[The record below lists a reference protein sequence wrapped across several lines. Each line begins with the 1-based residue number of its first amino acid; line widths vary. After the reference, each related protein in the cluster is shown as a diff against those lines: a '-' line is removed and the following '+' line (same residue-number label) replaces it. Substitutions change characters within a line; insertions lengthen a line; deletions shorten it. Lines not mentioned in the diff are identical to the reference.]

1 MFGIHRLRVPSTLI
15 LAFLTISMLVACE
28 NKAPQKPAAVA
39 VPVVVAVAEQRDVP
53 IQIKAIG
60 SVESYVTVGIKTM
73 ISGEITTVNF
83 KEGQDVSKGQLLF
96 TIDRRP
102 MEADLRRAEATL
114 ARDQATAANDR
125 AQATRYAALMKE
137 GVVAQQ
143 QADQMVTAA
152 DASDALVK
160 ADRAAV
166 ENAKV
171 ALQYAQVYSPITGRT
186 GNLMVQ
192 LGNIVKANPDNP
204 IVTINQVSP
213 IYVTFMIPEQYLGDV
228 KRYLAQRPL
237 RVQAQIPNDPNPPT
251 GNLTFIDNS
260 VDRQTGTIK
269 LKATF
274 ANADRQLWP
283 GQFVNVTLTLA
294 TQPNAIVVPTEALQ
308 SGQQGQFVYIIR
320 ADNIAEARPVTV
332 ARSLD
337 GKSVIASGLQPGE
350 RVVTDGQLRLRS
362 GESKVDI
369 RPNAPG
375 TPTPPAGQSA
385 QQQPAGNQEARK

>member
-1 MFGIHRLRVPSTLI
+1 MFGIHRLRALSALI
-15 LAFLTISMLVACE
+15 SLFLMFLALGCS
-28 NKAPQKPAAVA
+28 NKAPQKPQAVA
-39 VPVVVAVAEQRDVP
+39 VPVTVAVAEQRDVP
-53 IQIKAIG
+53 IQIKTIG
-60 SVESYVTVGIKTM
+60 SVDPYVTVGIKTM

-96 TIDRRP
+96 NIDRRP

-137 GVVAQQ
+137 GVVAQEQ
-143 QADQMVTAA
+143 SDQMVTAA
-152 DASDALVK
+152 NASDALVK

-171 ALQYAQVYSPITGRT
+171 ALQYAQVYSPISGRT

-192 LGNIVKANPDNP
+192 LGNVVKANPDTP

-213 IYVTFMIPEQYLGDV
+213 IYVTFTVPEQYLADV
-228 KRYLAQRPL
+228 KRYMEQRPL
-237 RVQAQIPNDPNPPT
+237 AVQAQIPNDPNPAT
-251 GNLTFIDNS
+251 GKLTFIDNS

-274 ANADRQLWP
+274 ANADRRLWP
-283 GQFVNVTLTLA
+283 GQFVNATLTLA
-294 TQPNAIVVPTEALQ
+294 NQPNAITIPNEALQ
-308 SGQQGQFVYIIR
+308 TGQQGQFVYVVR
-320 ADNIAEARPVTV
+320 QDGIAEARNVTV
-332 ARSLD
+332 ARTIE
-337 GKSVIASGLQPGE
+337 GRSVIASGVQAGD

-362 GESKVDI
+362 GESKVEI
-369 RPNAPG
+369 RANAPG
-375 TPTPPAGQSA
+375 AAAPSGQNA
-385 QQQPAGNQEARK
+385 QQQPAPKQEARN

>member
-1 MFGIHRLRVPSTLI
+1 MFGTYRLRALSALIPLLLI
-15 LAFLTISMLVACE
+15 LFALGCS
-28 NKAPQKPAAVA
+28 NKAPQKPQAMAI
-39 VPVVVAVAEQRDVP
+39 PVTVAVAEQRDVP
-53 IQIKAIG
+53 IQVKAIG
-60 SVESYVTVGIKTM
+60 SVDPYVTVGIKTM

-114 ARDQATAANDR
+114 ARDEATAANDR

-137 GVVAQQ
+137 GVVAQE

-152 DASDALVK
+152 NASDALVK
-160 ADRAAV
+160 ADTAAV

-171 ALQYAQVYSPITGRT
+171 ALQYAQVYAPISGRT

-192 LGNIVKANPDNP
+192 LGNVVKANPDNP
-204 IVTINQVSP
+204 IVTINQVAP
-213 IYVTFMIPEQYLGDV
+213 IYVTFTIPEQYLGDV
-228 KRYLAQRPL
+228 KRYMAQHPL
-237 RVQAQIPNDPNPPT
+237 TVKAEIPNDSNPVLGT
-251 GNLTFIDNS
+251 LTFIDNA

-274 ANADRQLWP
+274 ANADRRLWP
-283 GQFVNVTLTLA
+283 GQFANVTLTLA
-294 TQPNAIVVPTEALQ
+294 TQPNAIIVPSEALQ
-308 SGQQGQFVYIIR
+308 SGQQGQFVYIVR
-320 ADNIAEARPVTV
+320 ADNIAEARQVTV
-332 ARSLD
+332 ARSID

-350 RVVTDGQLRLRS
+350 RVVTDGQLRIRS

-369 RPNAPG
+369 RANAPG
-375 TPTPPAGQSA
+375 VQSA
-385 QQQPAGNQEARK
+385 QQPANNQEARK

>member
-1 MFGIHRLRVPSTLI
+1 MFGNRQSRALIALI
-15 LAFLTISMLVACE
+15 LLFLIVSFLAACD

-53 IQIKAIG
+53 IQIKVIG
-60 SVESYVTVGIKTM
+60 SVEPYVTVGIKTM
-73 ISGEITTVNF
+73 IAGEITSVKF

-102 MEADLRRAEATL
+102 MEADLRRAEATR
-114 ARDQATAANDR
+114 ARDEATAANDR

-143 QADQMVTAA
+143 QADQMMTAA
-152 DASDALVK
+152 NASDALVK
-160 ADRAAV
+160 ADGAAV
-166 ENAKV
+166 ENSKV
-171 ALQYAQVYSPITGRT
+171 ALQYAQVYAPIPGRT

-192 LGNIVKANPDNP
+192 LGNVVKANPDTP
-204 IVTINQVSP
+204 IVTINQITP
-213 IYVTFMIPEQYLGDV
+213 IYVTFTIPEQYLGDV
-228 KRYLAQRPL
+228 KRYMAQHTL
-237 RVQAQIPNDPNPPT
+237 TVKAQIPNDPNPPT
-251 GNLTFIDNS
+251 GNLTFIDNA

-308 SGQQGQFVYIIR
+308 TGQQGQFVYIVR
-320 ADNIAEARPVTV
+320 ADNVAEARPVTV
-332 ARSLD
+332 ARSVD
-337 GKSVIASGLQPGE
+337 GKSVIASGLQPGD

-375 TPTPPAGQSA
+375 APPVAQS
-385 QQQPAGNQEARK
+385 QQQPASNQEAKK